1 MATGLFTY
9 AELLAKVDALTTEA
23 RMYAVTPVLIQDE
36 LLTPEERETLA
47 ELSVKL
53 SDIINTVEELRNNN
67 S

>member
-9 AELLAKVDALTTEA
+9 AEILAKVDALTSEA

-36 LLTPEERETLA
+36 FLTPEQRETLA

-53 SDIINTVEELRNNN
+53 SDIISTVEELRGEQ
-67 S
+67 

>member
-9 AELLAKVDALTTEA
+9 AEILAKVDALTTEA

>member
-1 MATGLFTY
+1 MAKGLYTY
-9 AELLAKVDALTTEA
+9 AEILAKVDTLTTEA
-23 RMYAVTPVLIQDE
+23 RLYAVAPVLIQDE

-53 SDIINTVEELRNNN
+53 SDVISTVEELRNNN

>member
-9 AELLAKVDALTTEA
+9 AEILAKVDTLATEA

-36 LLTPEERETLA
+36 TLTPEERETLA
-47 ELSVKL
+47 ELVVKL
-53 SDIINTVEELRNNN
+53 SGIITTVEELRNNN